1 VLYAY
6 FHNIKLIFTV
16 NNVQMNRRHD
26 QSLDTISHLDLK
38 NPDFHNQER
47 GIINET
53 WSSLQ
58 NRPRLHFNPESGGQ
72 GFWSV
77 TRYEDV
83 LFVLKNPKIFSAS
96 HDQGGMRIFDVNKET
111 SHSAPHI
118 LSSDPP
124 QHTRLRAALSPLFSR
139 EIFEGIEH
147 ALFARVKKIMLDL
160 TANHSIDFVSQ
171 VSIPVSSVV
180 MAKIIGVSEAECE
193 LLVKLSDALINED
206 DSNEISRCEA
216 GDQLSKIFWDLTKQ
230 ANHATN
236 LPRILL
242 AQLGSELSRESAES
256 NFRAFLIASNET
268 TRHALSRSIIS
279 LCDFPNQK
287 KILIENPS
295 LLDSAVSELLRW
307 TSPLLH
313 IRRTALC
320 DISISNTLI
329 KKGDKVVVWY
339 QAANS
344 DSMMWEDSMELNVD
358 RYKTRSTPHL
368 AFGAGAHKC
377 PGKRLAE
384 LQLKTV
390 LREFISLFPN
400 FSIAKKPIYLRSNFI
415 SGVKELRLN
424 LQQTK

>member
-1 VLYAY
+1 
-6 FHNIKLIFTV
+6 
-16 NNVQMNRRHD
+16 MNRRHD
-26 QSLDTISHLDLK
+26 QSLDTIFHIDLK
-38 NPDFHNQER
+38 NPDFHNQDR
-47 GIINET
+47 GVINET
-53 WSSLQ
+53 WASLQ
-58 NRPRLHFNPESGGQ
+58 NRPRLHFNSESVGQ
-72 GFWSV
+72 GFWSL

-96 HDQGGMRIFDVNKET
+96 HDQGGMRIFDVNKEI

-118 LSSDPP
+118 LSLDPP

-139 EIFEGIEH
+139 EIFEDIEH
-147 ALFARVKKIMLDL
+147 TLFARVKKIMVDL
-160 TANHSIDFVSQ
+160 TAKHSIDFVSQ
-171 VSIPVSSVV
+171 VSIPVSCVV
-180 MAKIIGVSEAECE
+180 MAKIMGVSETECE
-193 LLVKLSDALINED
+193 SLVKLSDALINED
-206 DSNEISRCEA
+206 DTNEISREEA
-216 GDQLSKIFWDLTKQ
+216 GDQLSKIFWDLTNK
-230 ANHATN
+230 ANRAVN

-242 AQLGSELSRESAES
+242 DQLGSELSRESAES

-287 KILIENPS
+287 KILIEDPS

-320 DISISNTLI
+320 DTSISNTNI

-344 DSMMWEDSMELNVD
+344 DSKMWEDSMALKID
-358 RYKTRSTPHL
+358 RYKARSATPHL
-368 AFGAGAHKC
+368 AFGAGVHKC

-390 LREFISLFPN
+390 LKEFTSLFPN

-424 LQQTK
+424 LQKTK